1 MCVDYLP
8 TAAYLYF
15 YKPLV
20 KRNPDG
26 TKPHIERF
34 PDSQTAVEGKTVSFL
49 VLVTGVPA
57 PNITWY
63 HDNSRIKNDYAHEVA
78 TDGSLT
84 IYTAEMK
91 HSGLYRMVAANS
103 IGSKVQTLKFSVVRD
118 DVQVTAPPLQ
128 PVEPPPR
135 PSKISPTVPNSR
147 PAAPPP
153 RPTAPPPRPTAP
165 PPRPA
170 APPSRPVA
178 SPLRPAASPLRP
190 AASSYGK
197 GTAINVSHFGSYVS
211 QNHANTN
218 KGFRALYSVSL
229 VIVQISHMHALC
241 CLCTVTY

>member
-1 MCVDYLP
+1 MS
-8 TAAYLYF
+8 
-15 YKPLV
+15 
-20 KRNPDG
+20 
-26 TKPHIERF
+26 F
-34 PDSQTAVEGKTVSFL
+34 P

-63 HDNSRIKNDYAHEVA
+63 HDNSRIKNDYAHDVA
-78 TDGSLT
+78 ADGSLT

-91 HSGLYRMVAANS
+91 HSGVYRMVAANS
-103 IGSKVQTLKFSVVRD
+103 IGSEVQNLKLSVVRD

-135 PSKISPTVPNSR
+135 PSKRSPTVPNSR

-153 RPTAPPPRPTAP
+153 RPAAPPQ
-165 PPRPA
+165 RPA
-170 APPSRPVA
+170 APPSRP
-178 SPLRPAASPLRP
+178 
-190 AASSYGK
+190 AASSYGN

-229 VIVQISHMHALC
+229 VIVQFHTC
-241 CLCTVTY
+241 CLMLCMYCYMLN